1 MKSAVPDINAKK
13 LQHWITKIK
22 LVVNES
28 TRTSGEAPA
37 ATGDD
42 EEEEVKADTTHSTEA
57 QEPITAIVRIRI
69 PKKQPELEK
78 DEDGNEV
85 SQEINEEDLVEM
97 PIEDKCFSV
106 ATSIG
111 GQNIYCIN

>member
-37 ATGDD
+37 ATGDE
-42 EEEEVKADTTHSTEA
+42 EEEEVKADSTHTAEA
-57 QEPITAIVRIRI
+57 
-69 PKKQPELEK
+69 
-78 DEDGNEV
+78 
-85 SQEINEEDLVEM
+85 
-97 PIEDKCFSV
+97 
-106 ATSIG
+106 
-111 GQNIYCIN
+111 